1 MKKNLFICFSVV
13 LSFLTFA
20 GASAA
25 QTVNVSKKAADQPVK
40 ILKKPVVQLGRC
52 SQSSGITKLR
62 VTFDKSAKITAAAI
76 VQSSGCEEFDK
87 NALRAAL
94 GIKFKPAIKNGEAVT
109 VSKPVEYAFRLM

>member
-13 LSFLTFA
+13 LLILNFVV
-20 GASAA
+20 ASAA

-40 ILKKPVVQLGRC
+40 IIKKPVVQFGRC

-62 VTFDKSAKITAAAI
+62 VTFDKSAKITDAKVI
-76 VQSSGCEEFDK
+76 QTSGCEDFDK
-87 NALRAAL
+87 NALKAAL

-109 VSKPVEYAFRLM
+109 VTKPVEYTFRVM

>member
-25 QTVNVSKKAADQPVK
+25 QAVNVSKKAADQPVK

-94 GIKFKPAIKNGEAVT
+94 GIKFKPAVKNGEAVT